1 MENVGKYCPRCF
13 GASMF
18 EGICSQCGY
27 ISKQPDNP
35 MVLKKFTVL
44 NSRYII
50 GITLGIGG
58 FGITYSAYDT
68 YTKTRKAIKE
78 YFPNHHAIRDN
89 ASMRVLS
96 LGSSHEIYSI
106 GLEKFSKEAGI
117 LFSMGGIAS
126 VVRVDDY
133 FNANGTAY
141 MVMEYVDGISL
152 REVCKESGGRVPFP
166 KIFGEFVALAKTLE
180 QIHAKKLLHRDVSPD
195 NIMMLP
201 NGSVKLID
209 FGAARYVDNGNKG
222 GLTVVLK
229 PGFAPIEQY
238 TSKGE
243 QGPWTD
249 IYGLACCIYWYASG
263 VKVPE
268 AQERFYKN
276 KTVEPLYKLRP
287 EVSKNFSDIIEKA
300 MAIDAKKR
308 YRDVAS
314 MLADLDDETS
324 VVMPPFSEPE
334 KKSILNFW
342 QKRKKNKIYFLQIIG
357 GPFDGYLFPFP
368 KDGRLTVGRN
378 NQKCNAVMPPVDIIS
393 RRHCTIELDN
403 RNSIITIT
411 DHSSTGTYRANG
423 DRLPK
428 EMPVVIPISEEF
440 FLADRQY
447 TMQIIAVDG

>member
-1 MENVGKYCPRCF
+1 
-13 GASMF
+13 
-18 EGICSQCGY
+18 
-27 ISKQPDNP
+27 
-35 MVLKKFTVL
+35 
-44 NSRYII
+44 
-50 GITLGIGG
+50 
-58 FGITYSAYDT
+58 
-68 YTKTRKAIKE
+68 
-78 YFPNHHAIRDN
+78 
-89 ASMRVLS
+89 MR
-96 LGSSHEIYSI
+96 
-106 GLEKFSKEAGI
+106 
-117 LFSMGGIAS
+117 
-126 VVRVDDY
+126 
-133 FNANGTAY
+133 
-141 MVMEYVDGISL
+141 SL
-152 REVCKESGGRVPFP
+152 REKLAAISSAPPKPKTEAPPKREKAFFVRDTRYPLAEIGGIEHTALEQVQRVDPLFTGGAWDARRAVFLDTETTGLSGG
-166 KIFGEFVALAKTLE
+166 AYYM
-180 QIHAKKLLHRDVSPD
+180 HRDEEMES
-195 NIMMLP
+195 
-201 NGSVKLID
+201 
-209 FGAARYVDNGNKG
+209 
-222 GLTVVLK
+222 
-229 PGFAPIEQY
+229 
-238 TSKGE
+238 
-243 QGPWTD
+243 
-249 IYGLACCIYWYASG
+249 
-263 VKVPE
+263 E

-324 VVMPPFSEPE
+324 VVLPPFSEPE